1 MFCYFTILI
10 FHAAACMSLDL
21 AEFGKPFVTSI
32 INGYDMVPTLS
43 ISSVHDFISEVLK
56 SVLSTI
62 HGFAKCVFFI
72 CCPYLC

>member
-1 MFCYFTILI
+1 LFLNII

-43 ISSVHDFISEVLK
+43 ACSVHDFISEVLK
-56 SVLSTI
+56 LVLSTL
-62 HGFAKCVFFI
+62 HGFGKRVFFF
-72 CCPYLC
+72 